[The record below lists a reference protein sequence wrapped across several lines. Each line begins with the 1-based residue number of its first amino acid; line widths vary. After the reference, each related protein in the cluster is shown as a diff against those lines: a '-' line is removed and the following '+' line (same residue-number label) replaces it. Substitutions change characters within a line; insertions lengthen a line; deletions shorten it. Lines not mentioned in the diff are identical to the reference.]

1 MTDPIPRVDPPPVQA
16 ARPLPLRLPGG
27 KAVGLAVVIAI
38 IVGVQLG
45 AMPYR
50 YRKQI
55 WQLQGAVAGFVAGYL
70 LGRLSRAGRE

>member
-1 MTDPIPRVDPPPVQA
+1 M
-16 ARPLPLRLPGG
+16 PLRLPGG
-27 KAVGLAVVIAI
+27 KAVALAVVIAI
-38 IVGVQLG
+38 VVGIQLG

-55 WQLQGAVAGFVAGYL
+55 WRLQGAVVGLAAGYL

>member
-1 MTDPIPRVDPPPVQA
+1 M
-16 ARPLPLRLPGG
+16 PLRLPGG
-27 KAVGLAVVIAI
+27 KAVALAVVIAI
-38 IVGVQLG
+38 VVGIQLG

-55 WQLQGAVAGFVAGYL
+55 WQLQGAVVGFAAGYL